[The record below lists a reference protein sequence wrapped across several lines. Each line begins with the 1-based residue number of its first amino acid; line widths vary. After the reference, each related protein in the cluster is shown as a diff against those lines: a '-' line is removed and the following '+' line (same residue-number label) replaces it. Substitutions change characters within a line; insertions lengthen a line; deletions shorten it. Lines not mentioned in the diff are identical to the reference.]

1 MHLRGVSF
9 ILFSNCLPILNVLFN
24 TGRPTDAGSRTPST
38 PSWRCTTRAMEPRP
52 TCSDTPSAS
61 TSCASA
67 ETAACLSPD
76 SEEGTP

>member
-9 ILFSNCLPILNVLFN
+9 FLFSNCLPILTFCLIQ
-24 TGRPTDAGSRTPST
+24 RPTDAGSRTPST

-52 TCSDTPSAS
+52 TCSDTPIAS